1 MMNRKFPS
9 HKPSWLDDKLDEM
22 EQMYKKQMAEPHL
35 MRKREF
41 VQRMTK
47 DLEKKRSHEDEK
59 GDMDL

>member
-1 MMNRKFPS
+1 MKNRKFPS

-41 VQRMTK
+41 VQRMVR
-47 DLEKKRSHEDEK
+47 DLIKKRKEEE
-59 GDMDL
+59 